1 MIFFFFF
8 FFIEFARLTDWNG
21 FFKNN
26 LSVLV
31 LQSEILKEND
41 NFMYFFILYEI
52 YGRLLRSERESC
64 GNVLKERFWFQ
75 AINLFQVVV
84 RAIIKTSSTCF

>member
-1 MIFFFFF
+1 MDFLKRIYRCLCYRVKSLKKMI
-8 FFIEFARLTDWNG
+8 I
-21 FFKNN
+21 
-26 LSVLV
+26 SC
-31 LQSEILKEND
+31 I
-41 NFMYFFILYEI
+41 FFILYEI
-52 YGRLLRSERESC
+52 YGRLLTSERESS